1 MILMPGFLRK
11 YNYLILLLA
20 ALTIAGC
27 ASSRK
32 SNWIKERKKSGY
44 VTTSQLGKNKYYFSS
59 GYQKKLYRSMKRK
72 R

>member
-1 MILMPGFLRK
+1 MSGFLKK
-11 YNYLILLLA
+11 YPYLILLLV

-27 ASSRK
+27 ASSKK

-44 VTTSQLGKNKYYFSS
+44 VTTSQLGKNKYYFSNS
-59 GYQKKLYRSMKRK
+59 YQKKLHRSMKRK